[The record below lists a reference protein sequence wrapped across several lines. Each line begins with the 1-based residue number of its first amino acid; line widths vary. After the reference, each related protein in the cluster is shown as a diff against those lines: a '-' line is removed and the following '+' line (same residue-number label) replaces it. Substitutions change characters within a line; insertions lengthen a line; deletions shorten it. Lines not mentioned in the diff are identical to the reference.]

1 VREGSFWTKQS
12 LSLSN
17 FVVILFAPEQKET
30 MPGFS
35 ELPSKAGVTQLLK
48 AWSEGDDVA
57 LEQLTPVVENELRRI
72 AHRCMMREKPDHI
85 LESAALV
92 NEVYLRL
99 VDIQAV
105 SWQDRTHFF
114 AMCARLMRRILTDYA
129 RSRNYQKRGGG
140 VVHHRLDSLDQ
151 GLLVA
156 PEKQAD
162 ILALDEALTQFALL
176 YPRQSQVV
184 ELRFFGGLEVDE
196 VAETLKISAVTVKR
210 DWKFAKAWL
219 LRSVSGE
226 VRDGS

>member
-1 VREGSFWTKQS
+1 
-12 LSLSN
+12 
-17 FVVILFAPEQKET
+17 
-30 MPGFS
+30 MPGFG
-35 ELPSKAGVTQLLK
+35 EQPSKAGVTQLLR

-72 AHRCMMREKPDHI
+72 AHRCMAREKPGHI
-85 LESAALV
+85 LQATALV
-92 NEVYLRL
+92 NEAYLRL
-99 VDIQAV
+99 VDIPAV
-105 SWQDRTHFF
+105 NWQDRTHFF

-140 VVHHRLDSLDQ
+140 AVHISLDE

-156 PEKQAD
+156 SEKQAD
-162 ILALDEALTQFALL
+162 IMALDEALTQFALL

-184 ELRFFGGLEVDE
+184 ELRFFGGLETEE
-196 VAETLKISAVTVKR
+196 VAEALKISAVTVRR

-219 LRSVSGE
+219 LRAISGE